1 MCFES
6 WDQVLT
12 LYKNGESRGQL
23 TKLDGEND
31 EDLTKME
38 KEMETSQVV
47 IDRER
52 NEDLTT
58 KEKGW

>member
-1 MCFES
+1 
-6 WDQVLT
+6 LT

-23 TKLDGEND
+23 TKLDGEID

-47 IDRER
+47 IEGER

-58 KEKGW
+58 GEKGMVI